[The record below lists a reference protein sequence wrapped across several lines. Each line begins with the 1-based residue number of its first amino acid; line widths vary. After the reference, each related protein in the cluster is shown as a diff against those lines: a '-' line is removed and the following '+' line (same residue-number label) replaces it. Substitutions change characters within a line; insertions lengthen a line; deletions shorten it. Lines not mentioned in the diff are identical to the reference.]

1 MVTYLSKMTK
11 ILIVDDD
18 TDITLAF
25 KKGLENDGF
34 KVDVFNDPLEALSN
48 FEASKYDLLL
58 LDIRMPKMNGFELYR
73 EMDKIDK
80 NVKVCFITAFE
91 VYYEALREVFPS
103 MEVECFIRK
112 PIEIGNLVKR
122 IKNELHLS
130 NS

>member
-1 MVTYLSKMTK
+1 MVTYLSKMAK

-34 KVDVFNDPLEALSN
+34 QVDVFNDPLEALSN
-48 FEASKYDLLL
+48 FQPSKYDLLL
-58 LDIRMPKMNGFELYR
+58 LDIRMPKMNGFELYK
-73 EMDKIDK
+73 EMDKID
-80 NVKVCFITAFE
+80 NDVKVCFITAFE

-112 PIEIGNLVKR
+112 PVEIGNLVKR
-122 IKNELHLS
+122 IKNELNLS
-130 NS
+130 DS

>member
-1 MVTYLSKMTK
+1 MTK

-58 LDIRMPKMNGFELYR
+58 LDIRMPKMNGFELYK
-73 EMDKIDK
+73 EMDKIDN

-122 IKNELHLS
+122 IKNELNLS

>member
-1 MVTYLSKMTK
+1 MTK

-18 TDITLAF
+18 SDITLAF

-34 KVDVFNDPLEALSN
+34 NVDVFNDPQEALSN

-58 LDIRMPKMNGFELYR
+58 LDIRMPKMNGFELYK
-73 EMDKIDK
+73 EMDKID
-80 NVKVCFITAFE
+80 NDVKVCFITAFE

-112 PIEIGNLVKR
+112 PIEIGNLVNR
-122 IKNELHLS
+122 IKNELNLS

>member
-58 LDIRMPKMNGFELYR
+58 LDIRMPKMNGFELYK
-73 EMDKIDK
+73 EMDKIDN

-122 IKNELHLS
+122 IKNELNLS

>member
-1 MVTYLSKMTK
+1 MTK

-34 KVDVFNDPLEALSN
+34 HVDVFNDPQEALSN

-58 LDIRMPKMNGFELYR
+58 LDIRMPKMNGFELYK
-73 EMDKIDK
+73 EMDKID
-80 NVKVCFITAFE
+80 NDVKVCFITAFE

-112 PIEIGNLVKR
+112 PIEIGNLVKK
-122 IKNELHLS
+122 IKNELNLS

>member
-1 MVTYLSKMTK
+1 MLTYLSKMTK

-34 KVDVFNDPLEALSN
+34 KVDVFNDPVEALSN

-58 LDIRMPKMNGFELYR
+58 LDIRMPKMNGFELYK
-73 EMDKIDK
+73 EMDKID
-80 NVKVCFITAFE
+80 NDIKVCFITAFE

-103 MEVECFIRK
+103 LEVECFIRK
-112 PIEIGNLVKR
+112 PIEIGSLVKR
-122 IKNELHLS
+122 IKNELNVS

>member
-1 MVTYLSKMTK
+1 MVSYLSKMTK

-18 TDITLAF
+18 ADITLAF

-34 KVDVFNDPLEALSN
+34 KVDVFNDPLEALSK

-58 LDIRMPKMNGFELYR
+58 LDIRMPKMNGFELYK
-73 EMDKIDK
+73 EIDKID
-80 NVKVCFITAFE
+80 NDVKVCFITAFE

-122 IKNELHLS
+122 IKNELNLS

>member
-34 KVDVFNDPLEALSN
+34 KVDVFNDPVEALSN

-58 LDIRMPKMNGFELYR
+58 LDIRMPKMNGFELYK
-73 EMDKIDK
+73 EMDKID
-80 NVKVCFITAFE
+80 NDIKVCFI
-91 VYYEALREVFPS
+91 P
-103 MEVECFIRK
+103 
-112 PIEIGNLVKR
+112 
-122 IKNELHLS
+122 HLKYIMRP
-130 NS
+130 

>member
-1 MVTYLSKMTK
+1 MATYLSKMTK

-18 TDITLAF
+18 SDITLAF

-34 KVDVFNDPLEALSN
+34 NVDVFNDPQEALSN

-58 LDIRMPKMNGFELYR
+58 LDIRMPKMNGFELYK
-73 EMDKIDK
+73 EMDKID
-80 NVKVCFITAFE
+80 NHVKVCFITAFE

-122 IKNELHLS
+122 IKNELNLS

>member
-1 MVTYLSKMTK
+1 MTK

-34 KVDVFNDPLEALSN
+34 NVDVFNDPQEALSN

-58 LDIRMPKMNGFELYR
+58 LDIRMPKMNGFELYK
-73 EMDKIDK
+73 EMNKID
-80 NVKVCFITAFE
+80 NDVKVCFITAFE

-122 IKNELHLS
+122 IKNELDLH

>member
-1 MVTYLSKMTK
+1 MVINLSYMTK

-18 TDITLAF
+18 SDITLAF

-34 KVDVFNDPLEALSN
+34 NVDVFNDPQEALSN

-58 LDIRMPKMNGFELYR
+58 LDIRMPKMNGFELYK
-73 EMDKIDK
+73 EMDKID
-80 NVKVCFITAFE
+80 NDVKVCFITAFE

-122 IKNELHLS
+122 IKNELNLS

>member
-1 MVTYLSKMTK
+1 MVTYLLKMTK

-34 KVDVFNDPLEALSN
+34 KVDAFNDPLEALSN
-48 FEASKYDLLL
+48 FEASNYDLLL
-58 LDIRMPKMNGFELYR
+58 LDIRMPKMNGFELYK
-73 EMDKIDK
+73 EMDRID
-80 NVKVCFITAFE
+80 NGVKVCFITAFE

-103 MEVECFIRK
+103 LEVECFIRK
-112 PIEIGNLVKR
+112 PIEIGSLVKK
-122 IKNELHLS
+122 IKQELNLS

>member
-1 MVTYLSKMTK
+1 MTK

-18 TDITLAF
+18 SDITLAF

-34 KVDVFNDPLEALSN
+34 NVDVFNDPQEALSN

-58 LDIRMPKMNGFELYR
+58 LDIRMPKMNGFELYK
-73 EMDKIDK
+73 EMDKID
-80 NVKVCFITAFE
+80 NHVKVCFITAFE

-112 PIEIGNLVKR
+112 PIEIGSLVKR
-122 IKNELHLS
+122 IKNELNLS

>member
-1 MVTYLSKMTK
+1 MTK

-18 TDITLAF
+18 SDITLAF
-25 KKGLENDGF
+25 KKGLESDGF
-34 KVDVFNDPLEALSN
+34 NVDVFNDPQEALSN

-58 LDIRMPKMNGFELYR
+58 LDIRMPKMNGFELYK
-73 EMDKIDK
+73 EMDKID
-80 NVKVCFITAFE
+80 NHVKVCFITAFE

-122 IKNELHLS
+122 IKNELNMS
-130 NS
+130 N

>member
-1 MVTYLSKMTK
+1 MTK

-18 TDITLAF
+18 SDITLAF

-34 KVDVFNDPLEALSN
+34 NVDVFNDPQEALSN

-58 LDIRMPKMNGFELYR
+58 LDIRMPKMNGFELYK
-73 EMDKIDK
+73 EMDKID
-80 NVKVCFITAFE
+80 NDVKVCFITAFE

-122 IKNELHLS
+122 IKNELNLS
-130 NS
+130 SS

>member
-1 MVTYLSKMTK
+1 MVTYLPMTK

-34 KVDVFNDPLEALSN
+34 QVDVFNDPLEALSN
-48 FEASKYDLLL
+48 FRPSKYDLLL
-58 LDIRMPKMNGFELYR
+58 LDIRMPKMNGFELYK
-73 EMDKIDK
+73 EMDKIDN

-112 PIEIGNLVKR
+112 PVEIGNLVKR
-122 IKNELHLS
+122 IKNELNLS